1 MNIADHIPIGREN
14 AIHLKKLSDRVG
26 KSDMV
31 VKQLVRKA
39 RRNGVPIISDKEGYW
54 IATSEIERKE
64 FIDRLKGQGIERLKT
79 AQELLKK
86 GKRL

>member
-14 AIHLKKLSDRVG
+14 AIHLKKLSDRIG

-31 VKQLVRKA
+31 VKQLVRNA
-39 RRNGVPIISDKEGYW
+39 RRSGIPIMSDKEGYW
-54 IATSEIERKE
+54 IATSEAERKE
-64 FIDRLKGQGIERLKT
+64 FVNRLKGQGLARLKT

-86 GKRL
+86 GQRL